1 MSAVPVSNLSIA
13 VIGDEELVNG
23 LRLAGVSKC
32 WVIRETHSARED
44 ARNALTE
51 LIADPEV
58 GVVVLMEDY
67 TEYVE
72 DLLSQ
77 VRRGRKMTPIV
88 IEVPSKSG
96 TKYPDVTGYYKAFIR
111 ASIGFD
117 VEI

>member
-32 WVIRETHSARED
+32 WMIRETHSARED
-44 ARNALTE
+44 VRSALTE

-67 TEYVE
+67 SEHVQ
-72 DLLSQ
+72 DLLAQ
-77 VRRGRKMTPIV
+77 VRQGRKMTPIV

-96 TKYPDVTGYYKAFIR
+96 TKYPDVTQYYKAFIR

>member
-23 LRLAGVSKC
+23 LRLAGISKC
-32 WVIRETHSARED
+32 WMIRETHSAREE
-44 ARNALTE
+44 ARNALTD
-51 LIADPEV
+51 LMADPQI

-67 TEYVE
+67 AEYVE
-72 DLLSQ
+72 DLLEQ
-77 VRRGRKMTPIV
+77 ARRGRKLMPIV

-96 TKYPDVTGYYKAFIR
+96 TKYPDVTRYYKAFIR

-117 VEI
+117 IEI